1 LSDTE
6 ILLCENENGD
16 LCQDVQCIPKDASV
30 NDLLAAFERFCAE
43 KTASCY
49 GCVGCCQERVP
60 VTSLDAQMLLQILPE
75 EERNLS
81 KLCEKL
87 LDIELFPD
95 GAVDIRLKRD
105 ADGCCI
111 LMDKENSCCSK
122 HIYRTFACASHYCL
136 SRSAKLDDIRS
147 AVVNQGMD
155 ELVRRLYA
163 EGLLPEIN
171 INDYPANS
179 FTEKCSYDDILLY
192 ELISI

>member
-1 LSDTE
+1 MSDTE